1 MPIRVTLDRML
12 LERRM
17 SLTELCDRVG
27 ITLANLSILKTGKA
41 KAVRFTT
48 LEALCREL
56 DCQPGDLLQFEVKD
70 PRVGM
75 VTITEVEVSGDMS
88 HAKIYYSAAEGTK
101 ELQKGLE
108 KSAGFLRTQ
117 LSKRLLLRTVPQLH
131 FVYDASIDR
140 GMKLSKLIDE
150 ALAPDVPAKS
160 DKH

>member
-1 MPIRVTLDRML
+1 MAKEFSR
-12 LERRM
+12 
-17 SLTELCDRVG
+17 SDRVAEQ
-27 ITLANLSILKTGKA
+27 IQ
-41 KAVRFTT
+41 
-48 LEALCREL
+48 REL
-56 DCQPGDLLQFEVKD
+56 ADLLQFEVKD

-101 ELQKGLE
+101 ELQKGLQ

-140 GMKLSKLIDE
+140 GMRLSKLIDE
-150 ALAPDVPAKS
+150 ALAPEAPTKS
-160 DKH
+160 NKH

>member
-1 MPIRVTLDRML
+1 MAKEFSR
-12 LERRM
+12 
-17 SLTELCDRVG
+17 SDRVAEQ
-27 ITLANLSILKTGKA
+27 IQ
-41 KAVRFTT
+41 
-48 LEALCREL
+48 REL
-56 DCQPGDLLQFEVKD
+56 ADLLQFEVKD

-108 KSAGFLRTQ
+108 KSSGFLRTQ
-117 LSKRLLLRTVPQLH
+117 LAKRLLLRTVPQLH

-150 ALAPDVPAKS
+150 ALASEVPGKPAK
-160 DKH
+160 H